1 MGEKEQDFENRNKVL
16 QHYKIIDADYN
27 LLFKGKVA
35 TQVTAVDKIL
45 LTEFFFSG
53 FMNELTDQEL
63 LALLSVFVT
72 RERAPGSVPDCGK
85 QYSDKFSDALS
96 YITTTTEKLIDLEQ
110 TH

>member
-1 MGEKEQDFENRNKVL
+1 M
-16 QHYKIIDADYN
+16 
-27 LLFKGKVA
+27 
-35 TQVTAVDKIL
+35 
-45 LTEFFFSG
+45 
-53 FMNELTDQEL
+53 
-63 LALLSVFVT
+63 T